1 MPHPTPDMIPLAD
14 CKPRWL
20 YYIAS
25 RNLSMGVYSPD
36 DKGFIGIRTKFGSR
50 FLATEYHWD
59 TGEPYG
65 TAIPYEALEQIPDD
79 IELSLSN
86 DKKLREWM
94 LEAEERYNDTITAK
108 DDARYADLARRHT
121 EKT

>member
-20 YYIAS
+20 YYIDS
-25 RNLSMGVYSPD
+25 RNLAMGVYNPD

-65 TAIPYEALEQIPDD
+65 TAIPYAALEQIPDD
-79 IELSLSN
+79 IELSDFN
-86 DKKLREWM
+86 NKKLWDWM
-94 LEAEERYNDTITAK
+94 LEAEERYKETIKAK
-108 DDARYADLARRHT
+108 DDARYADLARRHS
-121 EKT
+121 